1 MTKPTLE
8 ASIEAHDRLLELDA
22 MLEIGLF
29 VSGEILEMPA
39 EDPVRIKLTNRLERF
54 FHTMRR
60 NIEPAIDLMG
70 ELEDGLRAEL
80 KPN

>member
-39 EDPVRIKLTNRLERF
+39 EDPVRFKLTNRLERF
-54 FHTMRR
+54 FHVMRR